1 VYPNPA
7 QLLQDFFPGLFM
19 LYILISAIASV
30 SVAILLKQAR
40 HRGMDAAQLITW
52 NYLAALTLCAV
63 IFQPTTQWANDHTLP
78 WFSLLALS
86 VVLPGIFLAL
96 SRSLHVA
103 GLVKTE
109 VAQRLSL
116 LLSLSAAFIW
126 FGETIT
132 PLKMAGLAVGL
143 LAILGLITGRANNSG
158 GSGERV
164 WPWLLLV
171 WMGYALVDVLLKN
184 ISAAGV
190 PFSLSL
196 LITFS
201 IAFTGMMAW
210 QLVRHF
216 QGDQK
221 LTGKHMAIGLV
232 MGSLNFANIALYV
245 LAHQSLASQPA
256 IVFAMMNILVVV
268 LGTLAGVAIFKE
280 KLGKQ
285 HWIAIGAALVAIG
298 LLALSRHL

>member
-1 VYPNPA
+1 
-7 QLLQDFFPGLFM
+7 M

-52 NYLAALTLCAV
+52 NYLAALTLSAV
-63 IFQPTTQWANDHTLP
+63 IFKPSLEWATDHTLP

-96 SRSLHVA
+96 SRSLQVA

-126 FGETIT
+126 FGESIT
-132 PLKMAGLAVGL
+132 PLKMAGLALGL
-143 LAILGLITGRANNSG
+143 LAILGLITGRSSSASQSG
-158 GSGERV
+158 QPV

-171 WMGYALVDVLLKN
+171 WVGYALVDVLLKN

-196 LITFS
+196 LISFS
-201 IAFTGMMAW
+201 IAFTGMMIW
-210 QLVRHF
+210 QVVRHI
-216 QGDQK
+216 QQAQQ
-221 LTGKHMAIGLV
+221 LTLKHAAVGLT
-232 MGSLNFANIALYV
+232 MGALNFANIAFYV
-245 LAHQSLASQPA
+245 MAHQSLASQPA

-280 KLGKQ
+280 KLSAQ
-285 HWIAIGAALVAIG
+285 HWVAIAAALVAIG
-298 LLALSRHL
+298 LLALSRYL

>member
-1 VYPNPA
+1 
-7 QLLQDFFPGLFM
+7 M

-52 NYLAALTLCAV
+52 NYLAALTLCAI
-63 IFQPTTQWANDHTLP
+63 IFQPATQWATDHTLP

-96 SRSLHVA
+96 SRSLQVA

-126 FGETIT
+126 FGETVT

-143 LAILGLITGRANNSG
+143 LAILGLITGRANKSG
-158 GSGERV
+158 GSGERI

-184 ISAAGV
+184 IAAAGV

-196 LITFS
+196 LISFS

-216 QGDQK
+216 QNTQK
-221 LTGKHMAIGLV
+221 LTVKHMAAGLV
-232 MGSLNFANIALYV
+232 MGSLNFANIAFYV

-268 LGTLAGVAIFKE
+268 LGTLAGVAVFKE
-280 KLGKQ
+280 KLSMQ
-285 HWIAIGAALVAIG
+285 HWVAIGAALVAIG